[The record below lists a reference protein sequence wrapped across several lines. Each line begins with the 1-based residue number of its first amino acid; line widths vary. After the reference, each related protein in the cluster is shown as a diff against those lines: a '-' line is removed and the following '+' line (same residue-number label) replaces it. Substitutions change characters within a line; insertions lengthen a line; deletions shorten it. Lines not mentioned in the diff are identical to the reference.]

1 MNAFR
6 RDLPNP
12 LLRREYVLDFCVIM
26 RDSRRNDFNLTMSAG
41 VVAHGEGNGNPPPQ
55 SSGPIPTRYAHRCEL
70 GSTSMAGSG
79 AIRKR
84 IARFG
89 GLGIIIAE
97 WGSGVLRVKVRCPG
111 VIINYEID
119 SLG

>member
-41 VVAHGEGNGNPPPQ
+41 VVAHGEGNGNLPHNLRADSDQICPPVR
-55 SSGPIPTRYAHRCEL
+55 TRIHVN
-70 GSTSMAGSG
+70 GGSG
-79 AIRKR
+79 AISKGV
-84 IARFG
+84 AKFG

-97 WGSGVLRVKVRCPG
+97 WGSGAPRVKVRYPNS
-111 VIINYEID
+111 VIKRKID
-119 SLG
+119 SSS